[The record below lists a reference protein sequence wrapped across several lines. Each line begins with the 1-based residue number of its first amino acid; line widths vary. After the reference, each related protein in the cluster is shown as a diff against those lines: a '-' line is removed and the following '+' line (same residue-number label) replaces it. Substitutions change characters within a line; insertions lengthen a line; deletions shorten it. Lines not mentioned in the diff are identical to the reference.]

1 MNQSKRDAVKALV
14 AAAILAACPASGLA
28 ADRKAAKPASP
39 GKGGPT
45 WPPVLPDH
53 PYRTPINVIVPPVY
67 SPPTL
72 EEGYDK
78 PLAAAVHDFIRT
90 GYAGRNLPL
99 WDRPLEEIDLP
110 RRLEHISRL
119 VIQACRDHAAVHPV
133 DPAWIMA
140 QIMAESFF
148 YEFAVSSAFAVG
160 ICQFIPE
167 TARSFGMVT
176 AGDRP
181 EHGAPPYV
189 YAHLVGRQAEFY
201 ELRGR
206 KKEASR
212 LALGGK
218 SRDDHLREALEALA
232 GGGRKDDAR
241 AVLDGLTELDRLD
254 EAMRLARNDFKTYL
268 AANLQN
274 RIIFNEADVAFLR
287 GFDERATWAKPIGAM
302 VLMMARAL
310 KARNG
315 NIIAAAAGYNAGLG
329 NTQAAGVYEP
339 YGCLPSFQETVGY
352 VSRIFVNHYEIVR
365 RLS

>member
-1 MNQSKRDAVKALV
+1 MNQSKRDAIKAMV
-14 AAAILAACPASGLA
+14 AATILAAVPTLGHG
-28 ADRKAAKPASP
+28 ADKKP
-39 GKGGPT
+39 GKTSPPRT
-45 WPPVLPDH
+45 VPAWPPVLPDH
-53 PYRTPINVIVPPVY
+53 PYRTPINVIVPLTY
-67 SPPTL
+67 SSPPL
-72 EEGYDK
+72 EEGYETA
-78 PLAAAVHDFIRT
+78 LAAAVYDFIRA

-99 WDRPLEEIDLP
+99 WDRPLEEIDLY
-110 RRLEHISRL
+110 RRLEHIARL
-119 VIQACRDHAAVHPV
+119 VIKACRDHAAIHPV

-181 EHGAPPYV
+181 EHAAPPFV
-189 YAHLVGRQAEFY
+189 YAHLVGRQADFY

-212 LALGGK
+212 AALGGK

-232 GGGRKDDAR
+232 AGGRKDDAR
-241 AVLDGLTELDRLD
+241 VVLDGLTELDRLD
-254 EAMRLARNDFKTYL
+254 EAMRVARNDFKTYL
-268 AANLQN
+268 TANLQS

-287 GFDERATWAKPIGAM
+287 GFDERATWTKPIGAM
-302 VLMMARAL
+302 VQMMARAL
-310 KARNG
+310 KARSG

-329 NTQAAGVYEP
+329 NTQATGVYEP